1 MIRRSSTARPT
12 HAQLPRAGPSDC
24 DTTSRTTPRIHEIA
38 SLLDDWPRAVGPTP
52 APPTSADAA
61 PSRCPTG
68 RASEIPEPQKKS
80 RSLHPQPSVRSLE
93 VVTRARSRR
102 GDSTNRGP
110 WRYRQADRQEGKTV
124 ITGSALGG
132 RALSSIGD
140 LVVGFPSAPLLLI
153 LRPDNP
159 LGFQT
164 YLEENDKDEI
174 DVRLARSGPE
184 WIIAPTDRQTGLT
197 FRFTLPIQP
206 DENRERLSG
215 TVADLLS
222 SISIFQGNRAL
233 RLQYQL
239 EGQG

>member
-1 MIRRSSTARPT
+1 
-12 HAQLPRAGPSDC
+12 
-24 DTTSRTTPRIHEIA
+24 
-38 SLLDDWPRAVGPTP
+38 
-52 APPTSADAA
+52 
-61 PSRCPTG
+61 
-68 RASEIPEPQKKS
+68 
-80 RSLHPQPSVRSLE
+80 
-93 VVTRARSRR
+93 
-102 GDSTNRGP
+102 
-110 WRYRQADRQEGKTV
+110 V